1 MKRVYSAHSPLLVG
15 HMRNVLETEG
25 IRCVTRNMGL
35 VGGAGELPPTAVWP
49 ELWVEREIDY
59 ERAERVVQEALEAP
73 TTAAGDTW
81 RCRGCGEEL
90 EPQFE
95 QCWNC
100 GGEKPVRRP

>member
-15 HMRNVLETEG
+15 HMRNLLENEG
-25 IRCVTRNMGL
+25 IRCTTRNMGL

-49 ELWVEREIDY
+49 ELWVEREIDHR
-59 ERAERVVQEALEAP
+59 RAEAIIEAALD
-73 TTAAGDTW
+73 DTPPEGESW

-95 QCWNC
+95 QCWKC
-100 GGEKPVRRP
+100 GGTRGRL